1 MELSKIRAFA
11 LIEGTTLLL
20 LLFVAMPLKYKLGIP
35 MAVSVMGL
43 VHGIAFMLYLSVLG
57 LAFVDKNLT
66 VLKLLVGAV
75 AAFIPFGSFVFER
88 VMLKPDALQAS
99 TTTH

>member
-35 MAVSVMGL
+35 MAVSVMGPI
-43 VHGIAFMLYLSVLG
+43 HGIAFMLYLSVLG

-66 VLKLLVGAV
+66 ALKLLVGAV
-75 AAFIPFGSFVFER
+75 AACIPFGSFVFER
-88 VMLKPDALQAS
+88 LMLKPDASQA
-99 TTTH
+99 

>member
-35 MAVSVMGL
+35 MAVSVMGPI
-43 VHGIAFMLYLSVLG
+43 HGIAFLLYLSVLG
-57 LAFVDKNLT
+57 LAFADKNLT
-66 VLKLLVGAV
+66 ALKLLVGAV
-75 AAFIPFGSFVFER
+75 AACIPFGSFVFER
-88 VMLKPDALQAS
+88 VMLKPDASQA
-99 TTTH
+99 

>member
-20 LLFVAMPLKYKLGIP
+20 LLFVAMPLKYKLDIP
-35 MAVSVMGL
+35 MAVSIMGP

-57 LAFVDKNLT
+57 LAFVDNTLT
-66 VLKLLVGAV
+66 ALKLLVGAI

-88 VMLKPDALQAS
+88 VMLKPDTPHAAS
-99 TTTH
+99 IKK

>member
-11 LIEGTTLLL
+11 LIEGATLLL

-35 MAVSVMGL
+35 MAVSVMGPI
-43 VHGIAFMLYLSVLG
+43 HGIAFMLYLSVLG

-66 VLKLLVGAV
+66 ALTLLVGAV
-75 AAFIPFGSFVFER
+75 AACIPFGSFVFER
-88 VMLKPDALQAS
+88 VMLKPDASHA
-99 TTTH
+99 